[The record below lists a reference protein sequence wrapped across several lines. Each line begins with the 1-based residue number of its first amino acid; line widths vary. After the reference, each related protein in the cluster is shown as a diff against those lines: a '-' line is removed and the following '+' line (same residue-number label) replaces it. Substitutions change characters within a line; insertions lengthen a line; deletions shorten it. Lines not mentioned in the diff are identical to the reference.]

1 MFDAHTTDT
10 WNPRLLS
17 SGFFAPLNFVG
28 QTKAINQALVELNF
42 AIKNAARAA
51 DETFLVKPVNDP
63 LPQALS
69 SSRLLV
75 VHNDA
80 AAKAAAH
87 LRLAI
92 KELTPY
98 QTEGMDGLPLEK
110 ESSVGCLVYACD
122 TAHRIKSSFKDFI

>member
-1 MFDAHTTDT
+1 MIDVHASEFPHA
-10 WNPRLLS
+10 RLLT

-28 QTKAINQALVELNF
+28 QTKAINQALIELNF
-42 AIKNAARAA
+42 AFKNAARAA

-63 LPQALS
+63 LPQAIS

-98 QTEGMDGLPLEK
+98 QTEGADGLPLEK
-110 ESSVGCLVYACD
+110 ESAMGSLVYMWEAD
-122 TAHRIKSSFKDFI
+122 RIKPSFKDFI

>member
-1 MFDAHTTDT
+1 MFDVHAFGGFH
-10 WNPRLLS
+10 PRLVT

-42 AIKNAARAA
+42 AFKNAARAA

-92 KELTPY
+92 KELKPY
-98 QTEGMDGLPLEK
+98 QTEGLDGLPLEK
-110 ESSVGCLVYACD
+110 ESSMGGMIIACE
-122 TAHRIKSSFKDFI
+122 TNRIKPAFKDFI

>member
-1 MFDAHTTDT
+1 MVVVSHDVKIIE
-10 WNPRLLS
+10 PRMVT
-17 SGFFAPLNFVG
+17 SGFFAPFNLVG
-28 QTKAINQALVELNF
+28 QTRAVNQALIELNF
-42 AIKNAARAA
+42 ALKKAATAA

-63 LPQALS
+63 LPQALG

-92 KELTPY
+92 KELKPY
-98 QTEGMDGLPLEK
+98 QTEGPDGIRLEK
-110 ESSVGCLVYACD
+110 ESSMGSLFC
-122 TAHRIKSSFKDFI
+122 TSEPFRIKASFKDFI

>member
-1 MFDAHTTDT
+1 MFSFSPVDVEHA
-10 WNPRLLS
+10 RVVS
-17 SGFFAPLNFVG
+17 SGFFAPLNLIG
-28 QTKAINQALVELNF
+28 QTKAINQALIELGF
-42 AIKNAARAA
+42 ALKKAASAA

-69 SSRLLV
+69 TSRLLV

-92 KELTPY
+92 KELKPY
-98 QTEGMDGLPLEK
+98 QTEGVDGLPLEK
-110 ESSVGCLVYACD
+110 ESITGPLICSLSAY
-122 TAHRIKSSFKDFI
+122 TIKNSFKDFI